1 MYKRALLFA
10 VLPLILVTPIARA
23 QASAPVAPAVQAAPP
38 AKAIKF
44 EVASIR
50 LHAPGTMSY
59 GPGFTD
65 DGFTVHGVGAFS
77 LVYSFFG
84 NLRTV
89 GLPDWGAVSYDIQA
103 KVADQDVAAWKALD
117 YKQKDVAVQALME
130 DRFKLKWHRET
141 RQMAGYSLVVAKGG
155 PKFKEA
161 TPGDQYPH
169 GFKSLSETPLL
180 GILYETARGVYS
192 AQALTMA
199 QLADSLQIHAGKP
212 VMDKTGL
219 TGKYDFTFKDEAQPA
234 PPSPASAAGDAVA
247 SEPAVASIFTVLQE
261 QLGLKLEPGATVPVE
276 YVVVDHIERPT
287 EN

>member
-10 VLPLILVTPIARA
+10 ALPLILVTPIARA
-23 QASAPVAPAVQAAPP
+23 QANAPP
-38 AKAIKF
+38 NPKPIKF

-50 LHAPGTMSY
+50 LHKPGTMSY

-65 DGFTVHGVGAFS
+65 DGVSLHGVGAYS
-77 LVYSFFG
+77 LVYSFFDAH
-84 NLRTV
+84 RME
-89 GLPDWGAVSYDIQA
+89 GLPDWGRDAYDIQA
-103 KVADQDVAAWKALD
+103 KVADEDVAAWKQLS
-117 YKQKDVAVQALME
+117 YKQKGLAVQALVE
-130 DRFKLKWHRET
+130 DRFKMKWHRET
-141 RQMAGYSLVVAKGG
+141 RQTPGYAMVVAKGG

-169 GFKSLSETPLL
+169 GFKSLNDAPLL

-192 AQALTMA
+192 AQAVTMA
-199 QLADSLQIHAGKP
+199 QLADSLQMHAGKP